1 MTDEL
6 EIPWVQAD
14 ANPWGV
20 AVLDVRPVTLG
31 MVSTSS
37 DPEIAANALGYG
49 AEDGRS
55 FAGMAARLERT
66 VDAALVF
73 PTDGGLADGVL
84 FVPQVMEDK
93 WAVFVVDGRILF
105 VRSWLRKVW
114 VTAEVRRDGETA
126 VVGPIHGAFLDEEEP
141 ELTVRIVDFLL
152 RTHALGEAWPA
163 PLPPGLDQDPQAAA
177 LWCMSMFGRRAVA
190 ATHHPLPRRLPH
202 SPLRTHAP
210 LRPAQ

>member
-37 DPEIAANALGYG
+37 
-49 AEDGRS
+49 
-55 FAGMAARLERT
+55 T

-163 PLPPGLDQDPQAAA
+163 PLPPVLDQDPQAAA

-210 LRPAQ
+210 LCPAQ